1 MPIFR
6 VKSIKIYTGQKKFT
20 RDKYQV
26 WVNCARDLSDQPIS
40 VYACVCDPYFSFG
53 RTHRRQTD
61 ILTKVFHEV
70 LAEQNNFIGDG
81 GSTALSKTPD
91 NNIADIADM
100 AHMAHMAHSEPQS
113 IWQYYLIFDCG
124 SLCGSFCGSIPLM
137 WLIWITLSHRLS
149 DPK

>member
-1 MPIFR
+1 MRYYGKIHSILPIFR

-100 AHMAHMAHSEPQS
+100 AHMAHMTDMADMADMAVMADIAGMATETHSNFLNQ
-113 IWQYYLIFDCG
+113 
-124 SLCGSFCGSIPLM
+124 
-137 WLIWITLSHRLS
+137 
-149 DPK
+149 